1 MRSLDDS
8 VSLSCKLFSSH
19 QIKEGER
26 RCGRLIGVDMYQ
38 LMERAGHSV
47 FECALAHFPETKT
60 ILVLTGRG
68 NNGGDGFVI
77 ARLALLSGI
86 NVHLLTMKPDVPLS
100 GDAEIARQAFV
111 NSGGKI
117 EHVYELEEYLPQS
130 DIVVDA
136 LVGTGLNRD
145 LSIAMQDIVRAV
157 NQARKPVIAVDI
169 PTGLSADT
177 GTAMPIAIEAHITI
191 TFVAGKLGLFTADG
205 PDYCGSVFMS
215 GLGIHEHFCE
225 STDSVSTLNCL
236 HFNLSLPKRRK
247 NSHKGTYGHVVCVGG
262 NKGMSGA
269 IFLAAKSALRSGAG
283 KVSVFTHKDNVA
295 TLASMCPELMVFAL
309 DDDNKA
315 NLIERFLHA
324 DVLILGPGLGTDDW
338 AVEAVELLF
347 TRHIKEQTAIVLD
360 ADALNILSSID
371 DMKRLALKHYNLI
384 MTPHPLEAA
393 RLLASR
399 VAEVNKDRLQ
409 ACTQIAMDYEAICV
423 LKGAG
428 SIISDAKHSFVNRS
442 GNPGMATAGMGDV
455 LSGVIAGLVAGNQ
468 RQNMA
473 ILNCVS
479 LAVFLHGL
487 AGDFAAKNGEIGIIA
502 TDVIEQLPAAISRL
516 EHYR

>member
-1 MRSLDDS
+1 
-8 VSLSCKLFSSH
+8 
-19 QIKEGER
+19 
-26 RCGRLIGVDMYQ
+26 
-38 LMERAGHSV
+38 
-47 FECALAHFPETKT
+47 
-60 ILVLTGRG
+60 
-68 NNGGDGFVI
+68 
-77 ARLALLSGI
+77 
-86 NVHLLTMKPDVPLS
+86 
-100 GDAEIARQAFV
+100 
-111 NSGGKI
+111 
-117 EHVYELEEYLPQS
+117 
-130 DIVVDA
+130 
-136 LVGTGLNRD
+136 
-145 LSIAMQDIVRAV
+145 
-157 NQARKPVIAVDI
+157 
-169 PTGLSADT
+169 
-177 GTAMPIAIEAHITI
+177 
-191 TFVAGKLGLFTADG
+191 
-205 PDYCGSVFMS
+205 
-215 GLGIHEHFCE
+215 
-225 STDSVSTLNCL
+225 
-236 HFNLSLPKRRK
+236 
-247 NSHKGTYGHVVCVGG
+247 
-262 NKGMSGA
+262 
-269 IFLAAKSALRSGAG
+269 
-283 KVSVFTHKDNVA
+283 
-295 TLASMCPELMVFAL
+295 MCPELMVFAL

-324 DVLILGPGLGTDDW
+324 DVLIIGPGLGTDDW

-347 TRHIKEQTAIVLD
+347 TRHIKEQTAVVLD

-371 DMKRLALKHYNLI
+371 DIKRLALKHYNLI

-409 ACTQIAMDYEAICV
+409 ACTQIALDYESICV

-428 SIISDAKHSFVNRS
+428 SIISDAKYSFVNRS